1 MPAGPMVFVPYPNW
15 ANLTPA
21 NSNCTY
27 GIQWIWVFMGQCVM
41 DTRGMVAM
49 VCGFICLAAWIINGV
64 PQMVENFRTGI
75 PDQAMSPFLLLFWT
89 LGDVSSLI
97 GCILTHQ
104 LVLQTVISIY
114 SIASDLILAA
124 QFFYYKLRHQII
136 LSRVSEALGDGR
148 VNPVDDS
155 SDFIS
160 DDSDVSSRVPLLQD
174 EPSMITSN
182 SNTNR
187 RRLFAL
193 SAVFLGLFGLQTYNG
208 GSSPLSSLDTS
219 KNSRPIRGFASRHL
233 LKWSSTEQ
241 IPIAVATS
249 TSWRHSF
256 MRQPF
261 LPETSAKIGYI
272 LGFLSSVM
280 YVSSRFPQIL
290 RNWQRG
296 STEGL
301 CVILFCLALVG
312 NASYGLQI
320 FLTSLDPRFLLNSL
334 PWLIGSVGVLLLDLI
349 ATLDKREACENWRAK
364 DRLKSSLLAIFPCA
378 LVGKSVTVTLLD
390 ETRVTGRL
398 SSCDGMMNLVLGG
411 GVHIRRLLPSGSE
424 ECVQVEEITIFGK
437 RVRYVTLP
445 DGVDV
450 RGALEQWDFETVSS
464 GPTLSLSKRLLTRP
478 KRARDKYEELR
489 THPPTTIR
497 TDSIIEQMK
506 ENQNNAVTSSTIS
519 QVDGKQIR
527 LTVKDSHS
535 ATHLSVR
542 PLQTIQHKETFMGN
556 G

>member
-1 MPAGPMVFVPYPNW
+1 MPAGPVILFSYPNW

-41 DTRGMVAM
+41 DTRGLIAM

-104 LVLQTVISIY
+104 LVLQTVISMY

-136 LSRVSEALGDGR
+136 LSRVSAALGDGQ

-160 DDSDVSSRVPLLQD
+160 DDSDVSSRAPLIQD
-174 EPSMITSN
+174 EPSETTSN

-187 RRLFAL
+187 RRLLAV
-193 SAVFLGLFGLQTYNG
+193 SVVFLGLFGLQTYND
-208 GSSPLSSLDTS
+208 GSSTLSSLDTS
-219 KNSRPIRGFASRHL
+219 KNLRPLRGFASRHL
-233 LKWSSTEQ
+233 LQWSSAEQ
-241 IPIAVATS
+241 IPIDIATS
-249 TSWRHSF
+249 TFWRHSF
-256 MRQPF
+256 MHQSF

-272 LGFLSSVM
+272 LGFMSSIM

-290 RNWQRG
+290 RNVSSCFHLFIFHSQPFGQLYVLFLCPMQWQRG

-301 CVILFCLALVG
+301 CVVLFCLALVG

-334 PWLIGSVGVLLLDLI
+334 PWLIGSLGVLLLDLI
-349 ATLDKREACENWRAK
+349 ILFQFYRFSPSKIPVPRSPSVEAGLHTVDPRGLPA
-364 DRLKSSLLAIFPCA
+364 SS
-378 LVGKSVTVTLLD
+378 
-390 ETRVTGRL
+390 
-398 SSCDGMMNLVLGG
+398 
-411 GVHIRRLLPSGSE
+411 
-424 ECVQVEEITIFGK
+424 
-437 RVRYVTLP
+437 
-445 DGVDV
+445 
-450 RGALEQWDFETVSS
+450 
-464 GPTLSLSKRLLTRP
+464 
-478 KRARDKYEELR
+478 
-489 THPPTTIR
+489 
-497 TDSIIEQMK
+497 
-506 ENQNNAVTSSTIS
+506 IS
-519 QVDGKQIR
+519 DTFQQI
-527 LTVKDSHS
+527 
-535 ATHLSVR
+535 
-542 PLQTIQHKETFMGN
+542 
-556 G
+556 